1 MNILLVED
9 DKRVREFVVKG
20 LKEQGW
26 FVTAAPSAEQ
36 ALNLLKDNEWDII
49 LLDIM
54 LPGMDGVN
62 FTQMLRHK
70 KNYTPVLSISA
81 LNQSEDK
88 VRALEAGADDY
99 LSKPFSFDELCAR
112 IKALTRR
119 FKQNYNEEHNQ
130 IYCADLV
137 MDTERYRVSRGN
149 KEVSLSPKEF
159 KLLRF
164 LMENKNKV
172 VTRTQILS
180 AVWNIDYDN
189 YTNAVDVY
197 ISYLRNKI
205 DDQNAH
211 KLIKTVKGRGYTI
224 SDQD

>member
-9 DKRVREFVVKG
+9 DKRVREFAVKG

-26 FVTAAPSAEQ
+26 FVTAAPSAEH
-36 ALNLLKDNEWDII
+36 ALDLLKDNEWDII

-81 LNQSEDK
+81 LNQPEDK

-99 LSKPFSFDELCAR
+99 LSKPFNFDELCAR

-119 FKQNYNEEHNQ
+119 FKQNYNEEQNQ
-130 IYCADLV
+130 MHCADLV
-137 MDTERYRVSRGN
+137 MDTERYQVSRDGKN
-149 KEVSLSPKEF
+149 VSLSPKEF

-205 DDQNAH
+205 DGQNAA